1 MLFSGS
7 DCIIKITMAE
17 NLTEKKCVS
26 CEAGTPPFGA
36 EKIAEY
42 SKQLKTKWDPTVP
55 FHTHKAKKKWDSK
68 EGKKLRQEFEFKDFK
83 EAVAFIN
90 KIAGVAESEG
100 HHPDIFVFYNKVAIE
115 LWTHASGGLT
125 ENDFIVAAKIEAL
138 TLPAV

>member
-42 SKQLKTKWDPTVP
+42 SKQLKT
-55 FHTHKAKKKWDSK
+55 KWDSK